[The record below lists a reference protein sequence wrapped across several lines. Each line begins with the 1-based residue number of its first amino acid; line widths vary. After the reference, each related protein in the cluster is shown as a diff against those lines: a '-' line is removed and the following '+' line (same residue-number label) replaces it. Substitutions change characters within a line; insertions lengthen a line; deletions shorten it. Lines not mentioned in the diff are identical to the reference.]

1 MSFFKRSTVEKLS
14 LSSIQRWLVTRSWLP
29 LNPIQLQQS
38 LQYLAECPKQR
49 AMAGKPLRAAPGCS
63 VRLIAIEDGSQ
74 CWLKLTTSKDT
85 NLTAG
90 ELSIMSP
97 LGQAILGKSTGDI
110 VQLQLGR
117 CRLQFLIGD
126 LLRVTS
132 RCKP

>member
-1 MSFFKRSTVEKLS
+1 MSFFTRSTVEKLS
-14 LSSIQRWLVTRSWLP
+14 LSSIQRWLATRSWLP

-63 VRLIAIEDGSQ
+63 VRLIAVADGSQ
-74 CWLKLTTSKDT
+74 CWLKLTTSKNT

-97 LGQAILGKSTGDI
+97 LGQAILGKSTGDM

>member
-1 MSFFKRSTVEKLS
+1 MSFFTCSKVAKGPLR
-14 LSSIQRWLVTRSWLP
+14 SIQRWLITSSWMP
-29 LNPIQLQQS
+29 LNPVRLQQS

-74 CWLKLTTSKDT
+74 CWLKLTTSKNT

-97 LGQAILGKSTGDI
+97 LGQAILGKSTGDM

>member
-1 MSFFKRSTVEKLS
+1 MSFFTRSTVEKLS
-14 LSSIQRWLVTRSWLP
+14 LSSIQRWLATRSWLP

-63 VRLIAIEDGSQ
+63 VRLIAVADGSQ

-117 CRLQFLIGD
+117 CKLQFLIGD

-132 RCKP
+132 RRKP